1 MLLHNMVRNAVQKI
15 KKTLAAVGVVHPSL
29 GVKIGG
35 EAKAA
40 LLLKYKLPSV
50 RIFVE
55 TGTEYGAMIDR
66 IGTHF
71 EHIYTIEYDEG
82 FYRRA
87 VEHFKGKSHIEIFK
101 GDSGDVIQTVLGKF
115 DEPALIWL
123 DAHGPGEMT
132 LERPLHCPVERE
144 LKAIFKHPHAHTILI
159 DDARHFDRRSIRIIA
174 QMAKTSGYTFA
185 IEDGLFIL
193 KHA

>member
-1 MLLHNMVRNAVQKI
+1 MVRDAVQKI
-15 KKTLAAVGVVHPSL
+15 KKTLATVGILHPAL

-40 LLLKYKLPSV
+40 LILKYKKPDV
-50 RIFVE
+50 RVFVE

-66 IGTHF
+66 VGSRF
-71 EHIYTIEYDEG
+71 EHIYTVEYDEG
-82 FYRRA
+82 FYKQA
-87 VEHFKGKSHIEIFK
+87 IEHFKGKDHIEIFK

-123 DAHGPGEMT
+123 DAHGPGAMS

-159 DDARHFDRRSIRIIA
+159 DDARHFDRRSIRTIRL
-174 QMAKTSGYTFA
+174 MAKTSGYTCD
-185 IEDGLFIL
+185 IEDGVFIL
-193 KHA
+193 KHT